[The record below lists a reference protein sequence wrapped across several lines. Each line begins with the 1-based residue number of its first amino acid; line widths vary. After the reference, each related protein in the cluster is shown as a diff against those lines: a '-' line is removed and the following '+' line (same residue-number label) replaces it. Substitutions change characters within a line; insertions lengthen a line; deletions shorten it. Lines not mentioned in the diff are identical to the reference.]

1 MTAVSINKKNSV
13 IPKKKLNIRFVKD
26 DDDDVPIREL
36 KRKRIKSFRNLR
48 IFNDTEG
55 SLISSDNSRKLLK
68 TIEPFLIKKFTDK

>member
-1 MTAVSINKKNSV
+1 MTEVSINKKNSV
-13 IPKKKLNIRFVKD
+13 IPKKKLNIRFAKD
-26 DDDDVPIREL
+26 DDNDVPIREL

-55 SLISSDNSRKLLK
+55 SLLSSDNSRKLLK